1 MRSTLT
7 PAAERATTDAGHF
20 GSVGDAAGATAALV
34 LGLLHETECRAAE
47 ILAAAGVT
55 EELMR
60 ARWPALTESALGA
73 SFGNAPVEGL
83 RRVVRA
89 VEEMLDDFPPPL
101 SLGTEHLLLGVLANG
116 DAVADWLAGYGLRVE
131 PLVEEIRQ
139 REGRVLVNDEPIEV
153 EGETGCTSP
162 PVAAVEILP
171 AAATEE
177 GVLLRILDASANRA
191 REGLRVVED
200 YVRFALDDAAL
211 ARECKRLRHELA
223 VALAYLP
230 AALLAATRDTVGD
243 VGTTISTASEM
254 RRSNLAHVALAS
266 LKRAQEA
273 LRSLEEYGKLVSGE
287 LAAGC
292 ERLRYASYTLE
303 KRIALV
309 EDSRARLATARL
321 YVLIDGGP
329 SIADFERL
337 TRELIDAGVDVL
349 QLRDKGLA
357 DRELLARGR
366 LLRRVTAGT
375 QTLFVMNDRADL
387 ARLAEADGVH
397 VGQEELSVREVR
409 RLVGAGSLVGVS
421 THSIEQAREAVF
433 AGANYIGVGPTFAS
447 GTKSF
452 SRFTGVELL
461 RQVAAEIR
469 VPAFA
474 IGGVSLENLD
484 EVLAAGLERVAVSGA
499 IVRSSDPGA
508 SAREFRRRLT

>member
-7 PAAERATTDAGHF
+7 PAAERATTEAGHF
-20 GSVGDAAGATAALV
+20 GGAGDAAGATAALV

-60 ARWPALTESALGA
+60 ARWPALAESTLGA
-73 SFGNAPVEGL
+73 PLGNAPVEGL

-89 VEEMLDDFPPPL
+89 VEEMLDDFPAPL

-116 DAVADWLAGYGLRVE
+116 GTVADWLTGYGLRVE

-139 REGRVLVNDEPIEV
+139 REGRVLVNDEPIEI
-153 EGETGCTSP
+153 EGETGC
-162 PVAAVEILP
+162 AAAVVEILP

-177 GVLLRILDASANRA
+177 AAVLRILDASANRA

-200 YVRFALDDAAL
+200 YARFALNDAAL
-211 ARECKRLRHELA
+211 TRECKRLRHELA
-223 VALAYLP
+223 GALAYVP
-230 AALLAATRDTVGD
+230 SALLAATRDTLGD

-254 RRSNLAHVALAS
+254 QRANLAHVALAS

-273 LRSLEEYGKLVSGE
+273 LRSLEEYGKLVSAE

-292 ERLRYASYTLE
+292 ERLRYESYTLE

-309 EDSRARLATARL
+309 EDSRARLAMARL

-337 TRELIDAGVDVL
+337 ARELIDAGVDML

-357 DRELLARGR
+357 DRDLLARGR
-366 LLRRVTAGT
+366 LLRRAATGSP
-375 QTLFVMNDRADL
+375 TLFVMNDRADL

-397 VGQEELSVREVR
+397 VGQEELSVREAR
-409 RLVGAGSLVGVS
+409 RLVGAGALVGVS
-421 THSIEQAREAVF
+421 THSVEQARAAVL

-469 VPAFA
+469 LPAFA
-474 IGGVSLENLD
+474 IGGVSLTNLD
-484 EVLAAGLERVAVSGA
+484 QVLDAGFERVAVSGA
-499 IVRSSDPGA
+499 IVRASDPVA
-508 SAREFRRRLT
+508 VVREFRRRLT